1 LTVYADTSFF
11 VSLYGSDVHS
21 AEAHRLI
28 RSHPTLWF
36 TPLHYAEWLHA
47 LGQHVFRREISTA
60 EALQLQRD
68 FENDRATGLWME
80 TGLPESAFDVCAEL
94 ARRHGARLGIR
105 TLDSLHV
112 ASALE
117 LKAKQFWTFDDRQ
130 AKLAQAEGL
139 QLI

>member
-21 AEAHRLI
+21 SAARRLI
-28 RSHPTLWF
+28 SSHPVVWF
-36 TPLHYAEWLHA
+36 TPLHQAEWLHA
-47 LGQHVFRREISTA
+47 IGQHIFRCELSAA
-60 EALQLQRD
+60 EALQVQRD
-68 FENDRATGLWME
+68 LDNDRASGLWKE
-80 TGLPESAFDVCAEL
+80 TSLPEMAFEICAEL
-94 ARRHGARLGIR
+94 ARRHGARLGVR

-112 ASALE
+112 ACALE
-117 LKAKQFWTFDDRQ
+117 LKAKQFWTFDERQ